1 MITYGIDAHLL
12 LRKHK
17 DGVPRYAAMLL
28 DAMMQQPLLEGERV
42 VLYANGAKPEDLVLP
57 TGWSWKLLH
66 WPMRRGWTH
75 GRLSLEMLL
84 WPPSVLFVPGHEVP
98 ILMRPSTAVATTV
111 HDVAFRTLPEV
122 YEPAA
127 VRRQDIAVRR
137 AIGRAQTLFVPSG
150 ATKHDLVHEYHV
162 DAKRIVVTP
171 LAPTLPVAPVDA
183 EEALRRYQVGNGQY
197 IFAMSRLEKKKNTLL
212 LVRAFAALKRK
223 LGHAHPLTLVLAGQ
237 FGFGER
243 DIRRAIAEEHIEDE
257 VRMTGYL
264 DDTDASVLLRHARCF
279 AWPSRAEGFGIPILE
294 AMNHGTPVIASNIP
308 SSIEVAG
315 DAALLVSQHDIS
327 AFTRGL
333 ETLVHDSELCERY
346 RQAGFARV
354 KAFSWDQCARET
366 WKGLRGLIRDMANA

>member
-28 DAMMQQPLLEGERV
+28 DAMMQQPLLEDERV
-42 VLYANGAKPEDLVLP
+42 VLYANGAKPDDLVLAP
-57 TGWSWKLLH
+57 GWVWKTLR
-66 WPMRRGWTH
+66 WPIPRGWTH

-84 WPPSVLFVPGHEVP
+84 SPPSALFVPGHEVP
-98 ILMRPSTAVATTV
+98 MLMRSSIAAVTTV
-111 HDVAFRTLPEV
+111 HDVAFKILPEV

-127 VRRQDIAVRR
+127 VRRQDVAVRR
-137 AIGRAQTLFVPSG
+137 AIHRAQTLFVPSA

-171 LAPTLPVAPVDA
+171 LAPTLPVVDA
-183 EEALRRYQVGNGQY
+183 DVEDVFRRYQVGDGQY

-243 DIRRAIAEEHIEDE
+243 DIRRAIVEEQIESE
-257 VRMTGYL
+257 VRLPGYL
-264 DDTDASVLLRHARCF
+264 NDADASVLLRHARCF

-294 AMNHGTPVIASNIP
+294 AMAHGTPVVASNIP
-308 SSIEVAG
+308 SSVEVGG
-315 DAALLVSQHDIS
+315 DAALFVSQNDIS

-333 ETLVHDSELCERY
+333 ETLVHDSALCERY

-354 KAFSWDQCARET
+354 QAFSWDQCATET
-366 WKGLRGLIRDMANA
+366 WKALRATIR

>member
-1 MITYGIDAHLL
+1 MRTYGIDAHLL

-28 DAMMQQPLLEGERV
+28 DAMMQQPLGEDERV
-42 VLYANGAKPEDLVLP
+42 VLYANGAKPDELALP
-57 TGWSWKLLH
+57 TGWAWKTLR
-66 WPMRRGWTH
+66 WPIPRGWTH

-98 ILMRPSTAVATTV
+98 MLMRPSTAAVTTV
-111 HDVAFRTLPEV
+111 HDVAFKILPDV

-127 VRRQDIAVRR
+127 VRRQDIAVHR
-137 AIGRAQTLFVPSG
+137 AIGRAQTLLVPSN
-150 ATKHDLVHEYHV
+150 ATKNDLVHEYHV
-162 DAKRIVVTP
+162 DVKRIVVTP
-171 LAPTLPVAPVDA
+171 LAPTVPVVDGDT
-183 EEALRRYQVGNGQY
+183 EATLRRYQVGDDQY

-243 DIRRAIAEEHIEDE
+243 EIRRAITEEQIEGE
-257 VRMTGYL
+257 VRLPGYL
-264 DDTDASVLLRHARCF
+264 NDTDASVLLRHARCF

-294 AMNHGTPVIASNIP
+294 AMAHGTPVVASNIP

-315 DAALLVSQHDIS
+315 DAALLVSQNDIS

-333 ETLVHDSELCERY
+333 ETLVHDSALCERY

-354 KAFSWDQCARET
+354 KAFSWDRCATET
-366 WKGLRGLIRDMANA
+366 WKALRASVR

>member
-1 MITYGIDAHLL
+1 MKTYGIDAHLL
-12 LRKHK
+12 LRTQK

-28 DAMMQQPLLEGERV
+28 DAMMKQPLLEDERV
-42 VLYANGAKPEDLVLP
+42 VLYGHGAKPAELVLSA
-57 TGWSWKLLH
+57 GWSWKVLR
-66 WPMRRGWTH
+66 WPVPRGWTH

-98 ILMRPSTAVATTV
+98 MFMRSSIAAVTTL
-111 HDVAFRTLPEV
+111 HDIAFKTLPEV

-137 AIGRAQTLFVPSG
+137 AIARAQTLLVPSN

-162 DAKRIVVTP
+162 DAGRIVVTP
-171 LAPTLPVAPVDA
+171 LAPTLPVADDDGADV
-183 EEALRRYQVGNGQY
+183 LRRYEIGDGQY
-197 IFAMSRLEKKKNTLL
+197 VFAMSRLEKKKNTLL

-243 DIRRAIAEEHIEDE
+243 EIRRAIAEEHIDSE
-257 VRMTGYL
+257 VRLLGYVN
-264 DDTDASVLLRHARCF
+264 DHDASILLRHARCF
-279 AWPSRAEGFGIPILE
+279 AFPSRAEGFGIPILE
-294 AMNHGTPVIASNIP
+294 AMAHGTPVVASNIP

-315 DAALLVSQHDIS
+315 DAALLVSHNDIS

-333 ETLVHDSELCERY
+333 ETLVHDSAACERY
-346 RQAGFARV
+346 RHAGLARIR
-354 KAFSWDQCARET
+354 AYSWDRCAAET
-366 WKGLRGLIRDMANA
+366 WNALRAAVR